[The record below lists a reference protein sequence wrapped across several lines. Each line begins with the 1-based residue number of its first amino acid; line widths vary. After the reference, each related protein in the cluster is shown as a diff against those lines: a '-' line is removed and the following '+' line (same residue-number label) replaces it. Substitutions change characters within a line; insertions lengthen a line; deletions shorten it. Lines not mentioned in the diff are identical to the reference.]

1 MMGAGGE
8 AWLATPRLPPASPD
22 TRTSPYCGD
31 QLGWDR
37 GSPAP
42 GCVRTHT
49 CGGDLAPLFLSLSL
63 TGGKVVYFSTPSP
76 AGKAALW
83 LCLPG
88 RAPYTRDEGG
98 VPSAQPEPRCA
109 ICSRA
114 PWSSPGHPRGEE
126 EHSREVGV
134 WCNMQEPR
142 EQELSCRWAFSS
154 LPWVPPL

>member
-1 MMGAGGE
+1 MAGHPQAPTSISGH
-8 AWLATPRLPPASPD
+8 ADFSLLWGPAGVGWRVPGPWLCAD
-22 TRTSPYCGD
+22 THLR
-31 QLGWDR
+31 
-37 GSPAP
+37 
-42 GCVRTHT
+42 
-49 CGGDLAPLFLSLSL
+49 GDLTPLFLSLSL
-63 TGGKVVYFSTPSP
+63 TGGKVVYFSAPSP

-98 VPSAQPEPRCA
+98 VPSAQPEPRDAVCG
-109 ICSRA
+109 RA

-134 WCNMQEPR
+134 WYNMQEPR
-142 EQELSCRWAFSS
+142 EQELSCKWAFSS